1 MRFEGVSHSLLQRCR
16 RGDVDAFEEFCGHV
30 QRDLYGLVWSML
42 RNHDDADE
50 VMQECLLRMFR
61 HLPKLN
67 DLSKCPW
74 WAMRIAVN
82 QCNSF
87 RAQAASKA
95 LYPLD
100 DSVDPP
106 PERVMW
112 HTGLG
117 DSPRRSVERR
127 EMRDDIN
134 AAIRQLPPR
143 QRDAIVLF
151 EVEDLSIRE
160 ISALLG
166 CSEGAVKFHIHEARK
181 RLRGLL
187 EHYLRP
193 GPSELHPER
202 KGHAV

>member
-1 MRFEGVSHSLLQRCR
+1 VRFEGVSHSLLERCR
-16 RGDVDAFEEFCGHV
+16 QGDVVAFEELCGQV

-67 DLSKCPW
+67 DNSKFPW

-87 RAQAASKA
+87 RAQAAAKP

-100 DSVDPP
+100 DTVEPP
-106 PERVMW
+106 SERVMW
-112 HTGLG
+112 NTGLG
-117 DSPRRSVERR
+117 DSPRRAVERR
-127 EMRDDIN
+127 EMREDIN
-134 AAIRQLPPR
+134 AAIGQLPPR

-151 EVEDLSIRE
+151 EVEDLSIRQ
-160 ISALLG
+160 ISELLG

-181 RLRGLL
+181 RLRSLL
-187 EHYLRP
+187 ERYLK
-193 GPSELHPER
+193 PEKTNAQPEGR
-202 KGHAV
+202 GHAV

>member
-1 MRFEGVSHSLLQRCR
+1 
-16 RGDVDAFEEFCGHV
+16 
-30 QRDLYGLVWSML
+30 
-42 RNHDDADE
+42 
-50 VMQECLLRMFR
+50 
-61 HLPKLN
+61 
-67 DLSKCPW
+67 
-74 WAMRIAVN
+74 
-82 QCNSF
+82 
-87 RAQAASKA
+87 
-95 LYPLD
+95 
-100 DSVDPP
+100 
-106 PERVMW
+106 
-112 HTGLG
+112 
-117 DSPRRSVERR
+117 
-127 EMRDDIN
+127 MRDDIN

-160 ISALLG
+160 ISELLG